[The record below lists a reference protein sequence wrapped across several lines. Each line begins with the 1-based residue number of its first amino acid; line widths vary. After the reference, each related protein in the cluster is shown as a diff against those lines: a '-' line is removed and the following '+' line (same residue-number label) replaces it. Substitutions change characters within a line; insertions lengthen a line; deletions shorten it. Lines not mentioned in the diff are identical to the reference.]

1 MINLF
6 LVVIPSDSRHYK
18 GGIVEILEILK
29 SLADLN
35 RLRILKILLVFKE
48 ACNCD
53 LEEVLKLNQSNTSR
67 HITKLRKDKLIIC
80 EKKGKWS
87 YYSLNL
93 ELLEKNSFIT
103 DILDSLEDSIFLEDK
118 NSFIEFLKT
127 KNHCLD

>member
-1 MINLF
+1 M
-6 LVVIPSDSRHYK
+6 PKDSIYLK
-18 GGIVEILEILK
+18 GGIMEILEILK
-29 SLADLN
+29 SLGDLN
-35 RLRILKILLVFKE
+35 RLRILKILKE
-48 ACNCD
+48 FGKSCNCD
-53 LEEVLKLNQSNTSR
+53 LEKILDLNQSNASR